1 MAHFIPSAGVHRKGS
16 SNSTTTA
23 FCAPLK
29 KKRRW
34 APGSLVVCARSQ
46 RHLRYEY
53 HRHQSNRST
62 HHRRR
67 QHRRLHPAAVGS
79 LLQILIARIRKENA
93 NTALLVTDGKACL
106 CRSGK
111 VGADP
116 LTRTVGVA
124 VRGSVGDASR
134 RHGGFPRAL
143 GASTPPALPVGP
155 CQARARALRAGEG
168 YGSSIRRCAGRP
180 GQDAPVPEP
189 SILRRQQEAGRES
202 CEAFSFGFLR

>member
-1 MAHFIPSAGVHRKGS
+1 MISPLLGPSRKPLNALRGLRRKMAHFIPSAGVHWKGS

-67 QHRRLHPAAVGS
+67 QHRRLHPAAVGIS
-79 LLQILIARIRKENA
+79 PGIGCWYRKSGRQN
-93 NTALLVTDGKACL
+93 
-106 CRSGK
+106 GK
-111 VGADP
+111 VHAP
-116 LTRTVGVA
+116 A
-124 VRGSVGDASR
+124 VEKRSARAMTHEQRRGIGSVNPSSVPR
-134 RHGGFPRAL
+134 RQ
-143 GASTPPALPVGP
+143 GAVPGWGLAEM
-155 CQARARALRAGEG
+155 RAR
-168 YGSSIRRCAGRP
+168 
-180 GQDAPVPEP
+180 
-189 SILRRQQEAGRES
+189 
-202 CEAFSFGFLR
+202 